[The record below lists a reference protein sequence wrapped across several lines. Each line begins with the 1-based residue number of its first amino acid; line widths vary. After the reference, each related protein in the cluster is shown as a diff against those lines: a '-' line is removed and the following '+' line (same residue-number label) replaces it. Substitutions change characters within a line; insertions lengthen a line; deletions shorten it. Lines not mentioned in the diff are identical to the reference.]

1 VVIRI
6 GLAML
11 QGARHEHAQALYNA
25 AMELELEIEV
35 IPLRSEEDISGK
47 KIDGIVLPG
56 GESTTMRKA
65 SATHGLLSSIFDY
78 VDNDP
83 QLPVLGTC
91 AGAIL
96 LANPQMGR
104 DPYVEADVNRNAFGS
119 QKESFQSVLKLNGL
133 EIPPIKHDGLS
144 KKNIVEGNHLPLLVE
159 DSNEL
164 KREQEF
170 HGVFIRAPRFTNIN
184 SNVEK
189 VVFYNDEAVG
199 LIQEN
204 KLALSFHPELTN
216 DYRFHRWLLSKAS
229 ERN

>member
-1 VVIRI
+1 
-6 GLAML
+6 ML

-25 AMELELEIEV
+25 AMELKLEIEV
-35 IPLRSEEDISGK
+35 IPLRSEEDFSGE

-65 SATHGLLSSIFDY
+65 SETHGLLSSIFDY
-78 VDNDP
+78 VDEDP

-104 DPYVEADVNRNAFGS
+104 EPYIEADVNRNAFGS
-119 QKESFQSVLKLNGL
+119 QKESFQSILKLNGL
-133 EIPPIKHDGLS
+133 EIPPIINEGLS
-144 KKNIVEGNHLPLLVE
+144 KKNIVEANHLPLRVE
-159 DSNEL
+159 ASNEL

-184 SNVEK
+184 QNVKK

-216 DYRFHRWLLSKAS
+216 DYRFHRWLLSKAK